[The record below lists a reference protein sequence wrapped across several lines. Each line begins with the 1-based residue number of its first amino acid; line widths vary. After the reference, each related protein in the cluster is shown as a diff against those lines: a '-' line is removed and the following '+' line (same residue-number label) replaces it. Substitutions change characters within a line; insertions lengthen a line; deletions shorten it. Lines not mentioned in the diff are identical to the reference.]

1 MWDTSKFYL
10 THLARIDNAAETIGV
25 GEGQMSPLDVKA
37 LEGY

>member
-10 THLARIDNAAETIGV
+10 NHLARIDNAAETIGV